1 MSDSQGP
8 RKSDESPPLP
18 LPSDN
23 GETLVLALTTHG
35 AVLTKRMEDDQ
46 VKPVNFK
53 TPIKII
59 KYSAVTFGECNIVED
74 KIIKNNIEHLIEQ
87 FKTRKIN
94 LNLISDDDII
104 SNLKSITQ
112 KYKDDHTSL
121 AEGATKSD
129 LEEWSKSELP
139 LDKYKLGF
147 VHTAELGHTINTY
160 DINSEVTDKLYSL
173 ADDSHEKTGDAI
185 YSDKILLFTSRITF
199 DLYGQLLEQGAPGI
213 LLSDIIQSLSLIGED
228 VSRIVIIDFTC
239 NESLEPVSDREKR
252 MLRKKDNAEGAK
264 LGGKK
269 KKTRNNKNTNK
280 TKNKKT
286 KKSRRKLY
294 TIEDLKLDK

>member
-1 MSDSQGP
+1 MFFPMYNIMSDSEGQ

-18 LPSDN
+18 PSDN
-23 GETLVLALTTHG
+23 GETLVLAFTTHG

-53 TPIKII
+53 TPLKII

-94 LNLISDDDII
+94 WNLMSDDDII

-129 LEEWSKSELP
+129 LEEWSKSELQ

-173 ADDSHEKTGDAI
+173 ADDSHEKTADAI
-185 YSDKILLFTSRITF
+185 YSDKILLFTLRSTF
-199 DLYGQLLEQGAPGI
+199 DLYGQLLEQGAPGV
-213 LLSDIIQSLSLIGED
+213 LLSDIIQSLSLIGQD

-269 KKTRNNKNTNK
+269 KKTRNNKK
-280 TKNKKT
+280 TKKTKKS
-286 KKSRRKLY
+286 KKSRRKL
-294 TIEDLKLDK
+294 